1 MIAKDCNFAFLDL
14 ISRLLEALNLF
25 GDVGTEAD
33 GYAVYVE
40 RLRSGEKHLHGYKL
54 GPLNDVDREAIAAG
68 ECVVNGRRC
77 RIYNV
82 REDSFCFREDYPDEI
97 SSSGE

>member
-1 MIAKDCNFAFLDL
+1 MIAKDCNYSFLDL
-14 ISRLLEALNLF
+14 ISRLLEALDLF

-33 GYAVYVE
+33 GYAVYIE
-40 RLRSGEKHLHGYKL
+40 RRPSGAKHLHGYKL
-54 GPLNDVDREAIAAG
+54 GPLNDADREAIAAG
-68 ECVVNGRRC
+68 ECMVNGRHC

-82 REDSFCFREDYPDEI
+82 REDSYCFREDYPDEI